1 MKPGDL
7 AICDLDNFDHGF
19 PHAYFEV
26 LRREDPIH
34 REPEPDGSGFWAVTR
49 HADVIHISRNPRLF
63 SSWEGGTNIRDAEA
77 EEIEQLRSMML
88 NMDPP
93 QHVKYRR
100 LVQKAFTPR
109 VVARLEPKIRS
120 EARGVVDRVA
130 EKGECDFVRDIAS
143 ELPLILICEL
153 MGVPAE
159 DRRLI
164 FEWSN
169 QLIGFDD
176 PEYQHS
182 PDDGRK
188 AAAELWMYAHR
199 IADEKRSRPDETLLS
214 RLVNGQVDGHQ
225 LSELEFNNFAVLLAV
240 AGNETTRT
248 MTTHGMRLL
257 FENPEQRARL
267 QGDVERL
274 LPSAVEEML
283 RMSPPVLHFR
293 RTATADTE
301 IRGRR
306 IRRGEKVVMFYPS
319 ANRDEEV
326 FEDPNRFDVTRQPNH
341 HLSFGIGEHYC
352 LGANLARMTL
362 HSIFREILTRLP
374 DLEPAGE
381 IRRLR
386 GNFVD
391 GVKAMPVRFT
401 PED

>member
-7 AICDLDNFDHGF
+7 AICDVDNFDDGF
-19 PHAYFEV
+19 PHAYFEM

-34 REPEPDGSGFWAVTR
+34 REPEPGGNGFWVVTR

-63 SSWEGGTNIRDAEA
+63 SSWEGGTNIRDADA
-77 EEIEQLRSMML
+77 EEIQQLRSMML

-109 VVARLEPKIRS
+109 VVAKLEPKIRR

-130 EKGECDFVRDIAS
+130 QKGECDFVRDVAS

-159 DRRLI
+159 DRQRI
-164 FEWSN
+164 FDWSN

-176 PEYQHS
+176 PEYQDS

-199 IADEKRSRPDETLLS
+199 IAEEKRSRPDDTLLS

-267 QGDVERL
+267 QGDVERI
-274 LPSAVEEML
+274 LPSAIEEML

-326 FEDPNRFDVTRQPNH
+326 FDDPNRFDVARQPNQ

-391 GVKAMPVRFT
+391 GVKSLPVRFT